1 MKYKIKLGRK
11 KNGPQPKVKIHHLSR
26 LFAQCI
32 TVAFDRWLTNRTVKA
47 KGVFVFCSVAGATVA
62 TGSSTASLNARHS
75 RLQSAY
81 TGKQLYIYIC
91 FLFPLS
97 DRNHTFFKHKLDQ
110 Q

>member
-11 KNGPQPKVKIHHLSR
+11 KNGPQPKVRIHHLSR
-26 LFAQCI
+26 LFVQCI

-81 TGKQLYIYIC
+81 TGKQLYIYM
-91 FLFPLS
+91 
-97 DRNHTFFKHKLDQ
+97 FFIPSLRSESYVFQ
-110 Q
+110 T